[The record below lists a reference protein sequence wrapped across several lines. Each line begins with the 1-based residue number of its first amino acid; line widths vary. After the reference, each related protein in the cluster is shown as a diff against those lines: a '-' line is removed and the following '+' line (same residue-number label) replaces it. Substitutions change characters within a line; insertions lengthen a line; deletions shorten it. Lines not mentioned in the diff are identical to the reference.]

1 MGDVRAAIDAID
13 RDLVATL
20 ATRLR
25 YIEAAARIKNDRD
38 AVRDEW
44 RKADVL
50 AKVADAARAHDLPG
64 DLAATLWETLIEYS
78 IAYEFRRFDALRDRR
93 P

>member
-1 MGDVRAAIDAID
+1 MGEVRAAIDAID

-50 AKVADAARAHDLPG
+50 AKVADAARAHDLPC